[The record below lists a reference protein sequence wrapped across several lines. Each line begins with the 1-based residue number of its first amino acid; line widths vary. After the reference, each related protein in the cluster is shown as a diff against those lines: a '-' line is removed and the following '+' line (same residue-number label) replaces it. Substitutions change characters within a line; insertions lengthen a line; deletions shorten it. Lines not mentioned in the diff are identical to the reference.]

1 MELLLFPNQLFE
13 VDFLKGYEIEKV
25 YFVEHPLFYG
35 KRRGSGAVGYLKLNP
50 VRLAFME
57 RLHKEYVS
65 HLQKYFPVTV
75 VNGLPVKLQNPM
87 AFDPCDL
94 LLLKE
99 LQKKKV
105 RVFESPSFLLS
116 STDITEYTLL
126 QQGKKRLQH
135 SPFYEFVKKKLGILE
150 GVKSY
155 DPINRTPYSKN
166 FPLPPH
172 NDYLENLP
180 LTTTAVR
187 AWLKDFLKK
196 RFSSY
201 GTYQDIIHD
210 QDALLY
216 HSGLSIYLNNGMI
229 TPKEVIDLALTQ
241 KTAMNN
247 IEGFVRQIAGWR
259 EYARYYYL
267 TVSPSVYKKNPFRN
281 TKSLDKSLYKATT
294 PIPLVNKTI
303 TYAWQYGYLNHIQR
317 LMVMSNYMTLA
328 GYSPDAIYQWMFE
341 FSLDAYE
348 WVMVFN
354 CYSMGSW
361 SDEGFAMRK
370 PYVSSSNYLVKMSN
384 EGRGSWTEVW
394 DELFRKFVQRNKEV
408 LSHTVLA
415 NFIKG

>member
-35 KRRGSGAVGYLKLNP
+35 KRRGSGAVGSLKLNP
-50 VRLAFME
+50 VRLAFMA
-57 RLHKEYVS
+57 RLHKEYVA
-65 HLQKYFPVTV
+65 HLQKYFPVSV
-75 VNGLPVKLQNPM
+75 VSGLPARLEKPM

-116 STDITEYTLL
+116 STDITEYRLL
-126 QQGKKRLQH
+126 QEGKKRLVH
-135 SPFYEFVKKKLGILE
+135 GVFYEFVKKKLGILE
-150 GVKSY
+150 GVKSF
-155 DPINRTPYSKN
+155 DPVNRTPYSKN
-166 FPLPPH
+166 FPLPAAT
-172 NDYLENLP
+172 DYLEKLP

-187 AWLKDFLKK
+187 GWLKDFFKH
-196 RFSSY
+196 RFAFY

-229 TPKEVIDLALTQ
+229 TPKEVIDMALAQ
-241 KTAMNN
+241 KTGMNN

-259 EYARYYYL
+259 EYSRYYYL
-267 TVSPSVYKKNPFRN
+267 TVGPSVYKKNPFHN
-281 TKSLDKSLYKATT
+281 TKKLDAALYKGTT

-303 TYAWQYGYLNHIQR
+303 AYAWQYGYLNHIQR

-361 SDEGFAMRK
+361 SDEGYAMRK

-384 EGRGSWTEVW
+384 EGRGNWTEAW
-394 DELFRKFVQRNKEV
+394 DEMFRKFVQRNMEV

-415 NFIKG
+415 NFVK